1 MFKRI
6 VCATDFSDTA
16 ETAWE
21 LAGELARIHRSELI
35 LVHVFTE
42 LPISPE
48 VAASTVQQVWEE
60 QRLWTEQQLAEH
72 AEAMTQARPG
82 HAVPASHGDGGR
94 RDRAGGHRRGRR
106 PDRRRHPRT
115 HRPRASRHR
124 QRGGARG
131 PYRAVPGAHGEAAAA
146 PRGRPRGGVTGLDC
160 FR

>member
-21 LAGELARIHRSELI
+21 LAGELASIHRSELI

-60 QRLWTEQQLAEH
+60 QRLWTEQQLAGH
-72 AEAMTQARPG
+72 AEAMT
-82 HAVPASHGDGGR
+82 R
-94 RDRAGGHRRGRR
+94 RGLATRFLLRTGTAAEEIGQGHRRGRR

-131 PYRAVPGAHGEAAAA
+131 PYRTVPGAHGEAPAA
-146 PRGRPRGGVTGLDC
+146 PRGRPRSGVTGLDC